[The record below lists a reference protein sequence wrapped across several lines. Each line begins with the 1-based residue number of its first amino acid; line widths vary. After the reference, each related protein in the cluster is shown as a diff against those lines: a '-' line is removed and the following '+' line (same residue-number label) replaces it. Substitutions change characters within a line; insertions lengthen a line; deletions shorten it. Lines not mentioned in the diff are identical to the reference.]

1 MAEDAQTARIK
12 DISELLE
19 DVIEQ
24 LADIEHTRWAHWQ
37 RYMHSKCE
45 CQPDGSLVIPP
56 NLVQQWERQ
65 IEAPYCALTDKEK
78 ESDREQVRKYLPI
91 IVDALKE
98 RGEGIQTA
106 RISELEARLTK
117 AEELLTAHVGLVD
130 WLCETGEARSWWL
143 DDNDKATIKEARDF
157 IAAKKGE

>member
-1 MAEDAQTARIK
+1 MAEDTQTARIK

-106 RISELEARLTK
+106 RISELEAQLTK
-117 AEELLTAHVGLVD
+117 AKELLTAYVELLD
-130 WLCETGEARSWWL
+130 WMAEASYRL
-143 DDNDKATIKEARDF
+143 FYDNDKATIKEARDF